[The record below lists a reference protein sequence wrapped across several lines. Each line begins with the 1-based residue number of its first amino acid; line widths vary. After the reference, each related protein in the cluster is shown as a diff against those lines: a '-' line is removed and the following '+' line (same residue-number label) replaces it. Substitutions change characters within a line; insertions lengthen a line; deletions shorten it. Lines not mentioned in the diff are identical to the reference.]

1 MKQEVTRQHK
11 AQQWSLDEVEY
22 QTDVMKEVIKGDD
35 GKIEGCQLTQI
46 AEGVLIHGL
55 YLEGANWNKTDKR
68 LEESL
73 PKDLFP

>member
-1 MKQEVTRQHK
+1 
-11 AQQWSLDEVEY
+11 
-22 QTDVMKEVIKGDD
+22 MKEIIFGDD
-35 GKIEGCQLTQI
+35 GKIEGKQLPQM

-55 YLEGANWNKTDKR
+55 FLEGANWNKTDKR